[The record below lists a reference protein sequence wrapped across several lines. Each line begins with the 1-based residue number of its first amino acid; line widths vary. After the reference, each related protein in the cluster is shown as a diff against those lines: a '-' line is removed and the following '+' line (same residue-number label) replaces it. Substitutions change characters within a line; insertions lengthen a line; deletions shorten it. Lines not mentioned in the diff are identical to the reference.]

1 MAVSR
6 PVISSSL
13 TQEAGGDL
21 TRAVWTL
28 ADDAFGLKLKM
39 RMYIPKCHIKEFYE
53 DDERPHM
60 VRDHDWVKPVA
71 IVGADDGRLLTER
84 DEEISY
90 MIFGALTK
98 GWNDVLVKAHVAVTG
113 GNVQASEPEP
123 AARDLR
129 EDDNYDD

>member
-39 RMYIPKCHIKEFYE
+39 RMYIPECHIKEFYE
-53 DDERPHM
+53 DDERPYM
-60 VRDHDWVKPVA
+60 VRDHDWVNQW
-71 IVGADDGRLLTER
+71 LS

-90 MIFGALTK
+90 MIFDALTK
-98 GWNDVLVKAHVAVTG
+98 GWDDVLVKAHVAVTG

>member
-1 MAVSR
+1 MAVFR

-28 ADDAFGLKLKM
+28 DDDAFGLKLKM
-39 RMYIPKCHIKEFYE
+39 RMYIPECHIKEFYE

-60 VRDHDWVKPVA
+60 VQDHGWVKPVA
-71 IVGADDGRLLTER
+71 IVGADDGRLPRER
-84 DEEISY
+84 DEKISY

-98 GWNDVLVKAHVAVTG
+98 GWDDVLVKAHVAVTG
-113 GNVQASEPEP
+113 GNVQASKPEH